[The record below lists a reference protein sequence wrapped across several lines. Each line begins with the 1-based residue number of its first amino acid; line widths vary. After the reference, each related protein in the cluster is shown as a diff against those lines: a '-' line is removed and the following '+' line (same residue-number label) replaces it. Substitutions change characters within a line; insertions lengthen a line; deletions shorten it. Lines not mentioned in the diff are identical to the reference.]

1 MKKRKGKTDYE
12 RFDDI
17 ERQQA
22 DRQQLVEKD
31 HLDDGDVESQATKK
45 AELKV
50 GDRFGSPLAG
60 ISPHQLCASCL

>member
-45 AELKV
+45 AEFKV
-50 GDRFGSPLAG
+50 GDRFGSPLG